1 LRGKLKRV
9 KSKAQQDWDER
20 ITLNYRLW
28 MSDGVGSDEEM
39 FETGE
44 RDLNLLLEGLPL
56 NQEAS
61 VLEIG
66 CGVGRLLYAAS
77 KRFKR
82 TVGVDISEVA
92 ISKAKELL
100 KHLPNVELNHVT
112 SSKLG
117 VPDQSFDLV
126 FSFATFP
133 CLPTPEFCSYLLEC
147 ARLLKFN
154 GFLAIQIYLGEELLY
169 PDDDSLSLRSYKPEN
184 LKAVFTVLGFE
195 NIKIKSFPPD
205 YPVATS
211 IPQHKTKAVIV
222 VAQKV
227 APAKVSS
234 VDQLVQI
241 LTTSQTKLSSQ
252 ATQYELCLYYNY
264 AKKLISEKNLSEAL
278 KFVEKALELSR
289 KLKDTE
295 IEVELAKLLSNLKGT
310 TVFTF
315 ESSDLKFELI
325 QGVACP
331 FYKGLP
337 LTNTLNPKAYEQKF
351 AERVLEQVSADQSIL
366 LVGVGGGEWIE
377 CIAKKHQRFFV
388 FEPIKEI
395 AEAFLSRYPIF
406 KNKFVER
413 VPSNIEV
420 SQVFMLPPYKQ
431 LNLREVEHLQKRLIA
446 KKLKEQNLSIM
457 VIGPISGGSLPIA
470 RYAHSAIKNLGYRS
484 TLLDFSSLAN
494 ASSQI
499 SELPIDECKAAS
511 CHKSLV
517 DYCSSVIKIVAEEEK
532 PQLAVF
538 LAQAPVNP
546 QTLAELSHAG
556 ITTVF
561 WFVEDY
567 LRFKY
572 WQDYAEFYDHF
583 AVIQKGSAI
592 LEISK
597 VAKNVFYLPVAAH
610 PQTHRPIQ
618 LNRDELE
625 KYGSD
630 LSFIGYGYPNRVKT
644 FLRLLDYNFKVW
656 GKMWPT
662 TKPFNK
668 LLPDK
673 DRLLEPEEYIKI
685 FCASKINLNL
695 HSSTEKDFRELSGD
709 FVNPRTFEIAA
720 CKAFQLVDSRSLLR
734 ELYSEDEIVTFD
746 SFEDLKEK
754 IDYFLARPFERE
766 KFALQAYKR
775 TLSDHTYEQR
785 IDALLTEV
793 CSASFQKISDSLNNS
808 PWNRLLKSIQNYPAA
823 KRLFSTAFQKGV
835 PFDFHKICSSCLLG
849 KTEYDLEEWKLLYLY
864 HVNKN
869 SKRFIKYA

>member
-1 LRGKLKRV
+1 MKGKLKRV
-9 KSKAQQDWDER
+9 RSKAQQDWDER
-20 ITLNYRLW
+20 ISLNYRLW

-39 FETGE
+39 FRTGE
-44 RDLNLLLEGLPL
+44 RDLDLLIEGLPL
-56 NQEAS
+56 GREAA

-82 TVGVDISEVA
+82 IVGIDISEVA
-92 ISKAKELL
+92 INKAKELL
-100 KHLPNVELNHVT
+100 KHLPNVELIQVS
-112 SSKLG
+112 SSKLNL
-117 VPDQSFDLV
+117 PDQSFDLV

-133 CLPTPEFCSYLLEC
+133 CLPTPEFSNYLLEC
-147 ARLLKFN
+147 ARVLKLG
-154 GFLAIQIYLGEELLY
+154 GFLAIQVYLGKELLY
-169 PDDDSLSLRSYKPEN
+169 PDDDSLSLRSYQPEN
-184 LKAVFTVLGFE
+184 LKAVLRALGFE
-195 NIKIKSFPPD
+195 NLEIKNFPPD
-205 YPVATS
+205 YPVTT
-211 IPQHKTKAVIV
+211 IHPQQNTEAVIV
-222 VAQKV
+222 VAQKL
-227 APAKVSS
+227 APQKVVG
-234 VDQLVQI
+234 VDQLIQI
-241 LTTSQTKLSSQ
+241 LTPSQVKLSSQ
-252 ATQYELCLYYNY
+252 ATHYELCLYYNY
-264 AKKLISEKNLSEAL
+264 AKRLISEKNLSEAA
-278 KFVEKALELSR
+278 KFVKKALELSR
-289 KLKDTE
+289 DLNDSE
-295 IEVELAKLLSNLKGT
+295 LEDELARLLSALKGT
-310 TVFTF
+310 SVFTF

-351 AERVLEQVSADQSIL
+351 ADRVLEQVSADQAIL

-377 CIAKKHQRFFV
+377 RVARKHQSLFI
-388 FEPIKEI
+388 FEPLKEI
-395 AEAFLSRYPIF
+395 AEAFISRSPVF
-406 KNKFVER
+406 RNKFVDR
-413 VPSNIEV
+413 IPCINEV

-431 LNLREVEHLQKRLIA
+431 LNLKEVEHLQKQLIA
-446 KKLKEQNLSIM
+446 KKLKGKNLSIL

-470 RYAHSAIKNLGYRS
+470 KYVNSAIKNLGYRS
-484 TLLDFSSLAN
+484 ILLDFSSLAS
-494 ASSQI
+494 ASAQI
-499 SELPIDECKAAS
+499 SEFPIDEHKAAS
-511 CHKSLV
+511 CHKGLI
-517 DYCSSVIKIVAEEEK
+517 DYCSSAIKTVAEEEK
-532 PQLAVF
+532 PQIAVF

-546 QTLAELSHAG
+546 QTLSELSQAG

-572 WQDYAEFYDHF
+572 WQEYAEFYDHF
-583 AVIQKGSAI
+583 AVIQKGNAI

-610 PQTHRPIQ
+610 PQTHRPIK
-618 LNRDELE
+618 LTKEERE

-656 GKMWPT
+656 GKMWPI

-668 LLPDK
+668 LLAEK

-754 IDYFLARPFERE
+754 INYFLAHPFERE
-766 KFALQAYKR
+766 KFALRAYKR
-775 TLSDHTYEQR
+775 TLSDHTYEKR

-793 CSASFQKISDSLNNS
+793 CAASFQKISDSLNNS
-808 PWNRLLKSIQNYPAA
+808 PWTRLLKAVEGIPVA
-823 KRLFSTAFQKGV
+823 KRLFAEAFQKGV

-849 KTEYDLEEWKLLYLY
+849 KTDYDLEEWKLLYLY